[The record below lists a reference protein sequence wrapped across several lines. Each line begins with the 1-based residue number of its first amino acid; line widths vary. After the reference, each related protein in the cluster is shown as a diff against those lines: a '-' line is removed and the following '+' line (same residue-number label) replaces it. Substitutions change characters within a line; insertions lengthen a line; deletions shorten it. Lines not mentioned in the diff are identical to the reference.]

1 MHWVDSRNQQQQQ
14 QVEKPDQ
21 SLGNNLKLFN
31 GPTNHP
37 HSPRSSSRCGWW
49 LPFQPCRQGSGVC
62 VCRRLRLERTDCSA
76 LWSHKAEQSALCREF
91 ILVEQISPFLV
102 KLLSWACAVNQ
113 QRAGICQRVGVACEN
128 RDKAH
133 LRWWSLVEMGY
144 FVLISNSFK
153 GRGRKMNN

>member
-1 MHWVDSRNQQQQQ
+1 MRCVDSRNQQQQQQ

-37 HSPRSSSRCGWW
+37 RSPRSSSRCGRR
-49 LPFQPCRQGSGVC
+49 LPFQPRRQGSGVC
-62 VCRRLRLERTDCSA
+62 ICRRLRRERTDCSA

-102 KLLSWACAVNQ
+102 KLLGWACAANQ
-113 QRAGICQRVGVACEN
+113 QRCRGICQRVGVVCEN

-144 FVLISNSFK
+144 FVFISK
-153 GRGRKMNN
+153 QL